1 MNNSAGTSKNPYRT
15 DTSLPCFALGL
26 DQSPKLA
33 MLYSL
38 FKVVQPPTQHTTEE
52 EEDHDTSGGGGSFMV
67 TSHTPQDEEVKQ
79 AVQDEEAKKEED
91 ANAEEDEDDDME
103 FTCLKKLSAGER
115 LQLKNSTNTAAT
127 R

>member
-1 MNNSAGTSKNPYRT
+1 MVGANPYRT

-38 FKVVQPPTQHTTEE
+38 FKVVQPPPQHTTEEE

-67 TSHTPQDEEVKQ
+67 TSHTPQEEEVKQ
-79 AVQDEEAKKEED
+79 AVQDEEAKEEEGEDDEED
-91 ANAEEDEDDDME
+91 DDDDME